1 MTCENA
7 AVTHETLYARS
18 GDVSIAYQ
26 VAGGGDRDIVLVPPF
41 VSHVE
46 LGWTV
51 PPQAAF
57 YHHLSTFG
65 RLILFDKRGTGMSDR
80 VSGTP
85 SLETRMDD
93 LRAVMDAVGSEQAAV
108 LGLSEGGPM
117 STLFAATYPE
127 RVWALVLLSS
137 FASVR
142 WSPDYPWGDTDETRR
157 REEEATEREWGTPGF
172 SLDAAKHLAPS
183 EDDATWQ
190 PLAALIRQSASPGAA
205 AALMRMNREIDVR
218 TILPSVHTPTLVL
231 NRDGESDAIKGGSAY
246 LAAHIS
252 GARHVEVRGIDH
264 AMFAGETALL
274 LGEIE
279 SFLDTAWAD
288 RALATVLPDR
298 LLATVLFTD
307 IVGSTAK
314 AVELGDA
321 GWRRLVEAHHALV
334 RRLLARYRG
343 TEHDT
348 AGDGFFATFDGPARA
363 IFCAREISRGVR
375 DLDLEIRAGV
385 HTGECERIDGKV
397 GGIAVNIG
405 ARVAALAGP
414 GEVVVSG
421 TVKDLVAG
429 SGITFLERGPVEL
442 KGIPGE
448 WRIFG
453 VDEIPVLA

>member
-1 MTCENA
+1 MTP
-7 AVTHETLYARS
+7 ETRYARS

-26 VAGGGDRDIVLVPPF
+26 VVGSGDRDIVLVPPF

-46 LGWTV
+46 LGWTI
-51 PPQAAF
+51 PLQAAF
-57 YHHLSTFG
+57 YHRLATLG

-93 LRAVMDAVGSEQAAV
+93 LRAVMDAVGSEQAAL
-108 LGLSEGGPM
+108 LGVSEGGPM

-127 RVWALVLLSS
+127 RVWALVLLGS
-137 FASVR
+137 FACTR
-142 WSPDYPWGDTDETRR
+142 WSPDYPWGTTDEARR
-157 REEEATEREWGTPGF
+157 RHEDETEREWGTPGYSF
-172 SLDAAKHLAPS
+172 EAAKQLAPS
-183 EDDATWQ
+183 EDEGTWE

-205 AALMRMNREIDVR
+205 AALARMNREIDVR
-218 TILPSVHTPTLVL
+218 AILRTVHTPTLVL
-231 NRDGESDAIKGGSAY
+231 NRDRDSGSIRGGSGY
-246 LAAHIS
+246 LAAHIP
-252 GARHVEVRGIDH
+252 GAHHVEVPGVDH
-264 AMFAGETALL
+264 AQFAGDTAPLL
-274 LGEIE
+274 REIE
-279 SFLDTAWAD
+279 GFLDATWGD
-288 RALATVLPDR
+288 RGWESALPDR

-321 GWRRLVEAHHALV
+321 GWRRLVESHHALV
-334 RRLLARYRG
+334 RRLLTRFRG

-363 IFCAREISRGVR
+363 ISCARAIGDGVR
-375 DLDLEIRAGV
+375 DLGLEIRAGV
-385 HTGECERIDGKV
+385 HTGECEQIDGKV

-405 ARVAALAGP
+405 ARVAAQAGP
-414 GEVVVSG
+414 GEVIVSG

-429 SGITFLERGPVEL
+429 SGITFCEREPVEL

-448 WRIFG
+448 WRIFAVDG
-453 VDEIPVLA
+453 VPSGS

>member
-1 MTCENA
+1 MPPE
-7 AVTHETLYARS
+7 THYARS

-26 VAGGGDRDIVLVPPF
+26 VVGEGGERDIVLVPGF

-46 LGWTV
+46 LSWTV
-51 PPQAAF
+51 PKMAA
-57 YHHLSTFG
+57 YYTHLATFG

-93 LRAVMDAVGSEQAAV
+93 LRAVMDAAGSEQAAV
-108 LGLSEGGPM
+108 LGVSEGGPM
-117 STLFAATYPE
+117 SALFTATYPE

-137 FASVR
+137 FASQR
-142 WSPDYPWGDTDETRR
+142 WSPDYPWGETDEARR
-157 REEEATEREWGTPGF
+157 REEEETDRDWGTPGF
-172 SLDAAKHLAPS
+172 SIEVAKHLAPS

-190 PLAALIRQSASPGAA
+190 PLAVLVRQAASPGAA
-205 AALMRMNREIDVR
+205 AALDRMNNEIDVR
-218 TILPSVHTPTLVL
+218 AILSAVHTPTLVL
-231 NRDGESDAIKGGSAY
+231 NRDGDSDFIRGGSGY
-246 LAAHIS
+246 LAAHIPD
-252 GARHVEVRGIDH
+252 ARHVEVPGVDH
-264 AMFAGETALL
+264 APFAGNPRPLL
-274 LGEIE
+274 MEIE
-279 SFLDTAWAD
+279 SFLDATWAD
-288 RALATVLPDR
+288 REWESSVPER
-298 LLATVLFTD
+298 QLATVLFTD

-321 GWRRLVEAHHALV
+321 GWRRLVEAHHSLV
-334 RRLLARYRG
+334 RRLLTRFRG

-363 IFCAREISRGVR
+363 ISCARAISQGVHA
-375 DLDLEIRAGV
+375 LDLEIRAGV
-385 HTGECERIDGKV
+385 HTGECEQIDGKV

-414 GEVVVSG
+414 GEVVVSS

-429 SGITFLERGPVEL
+429 SGITFLEREPVEL

-448 WRIFG
+448 WRIFA
-453 VDEIPVLA
+453 VDDVPVRS